1 MTSGEIQLCIFGG
14 ALALW
19 VLLHLKT
26 SRCDGIYIK
35 NLHPYRRMMSFL
47 MTSRNGAVVYYD
59 DYAKADK
66 LLAYIAEAREQ
77 FHVDVTHCLIGA
89 CSASL
94 AHTPEMNR
102 FTVGNRLYDR
112 KGRYIT
118 FSMKRKKRNKKA
130 KISAVKTQLAD
141 GATFRDLVQ
150 SINEKI
156 GVERSD
162 KVTYTDK
169 ELSLFLR
176 LPRPLLR
183 VGIRLFHTLD
193 YFNLLPGSF
202 IHPDPMYTSIFV
214 ANLGSLGMRAGF
226 HHLYEWGN
234 CPLFMMVG
242 AIEDRPVV
250 VDGKV
255 EVQKTIHIRWSF
267 DERIDDG
274 LTSSYGM
281 ETVRRVLEDPHRYLG
296 CLKADGSDAHP
307 IDQPVP
313 QPPSA

>member
-1 MTSGEIQLCIFGG
+1 MTDMQIALIVGG
-14 ALALW
+14 CVFVLW
-19 VLLHLKT
+19 VLLHMKL
-26 SRCDGIYIK
+26 SRCDGTFVK

-47 MTSRNGAVVYYD
+47 MPSRNGAVVYYD
-59 DYAKADK
+59 DYVKADK
-66 LLAYIAEAREQ
+66 LLQYIEEAREH
-77 FHVDVTHCLIGA
+77 FHVDVTHCLVAA
-89 CSASL
+89 CTHAISHAP
-94 AHTPEMNR
+94 TMNR

-118 FSMKRKKRNKKA
+118 FTMKRQKLNQKA
-130 KISAVKTQLAD
+130 KISAVKTHVPD
-141 GATFRDLVQ
+141 GFNFRDLAS
-150 SINEKI
+150 SINQKI

-169 ELSLFLR
+169 ELSLFLK

-183 VGIRLFHTLD
+183 LGINLFKNLD
-193 YFNLLPGSF
+193 YFNLLPGGF

-234 CPLFMMVG
+234 CPAFMMVG
-242 AIEDRPVV
+242 KIEDRPVV
-250 VDGKV
+250 EDGKV
-255 EVQKTIHIRWSF
+255 VVQKTMHIRWTY

-281 ETVRRVLEDPHRYLG
+281 AAARKLLEDPYTYLG
-296 CLKADGSDAHP
+296 CIKEDGSDVRA
-307 IDQPVP
+307 IDL
-313 QPPSA
+313 PSEDIPR

>member
-1 MTSGEIQLCIFGG
+1 MTGLEITLIIAGSVFV
-14 ALALW
+14 LW
-19 VLLHLKT
+19 VLLHQKT
-26 SRCDGIYIK
+26 SRCDGTYIK

-47 MTSRNGAVVYYD
+47 MPTRNGATVYYD
-59 DYAKADK
+59 DYVKADE
-66 LLAYIAEAREQ
+66 LLKYIEETREH
-77 FHVDVTHCLIGA
+77 FHLDVTHCLVAA
-89 CSASL
+89 CGHAM
-94 AHTPEMNR
+94 AQAPTMNR

-112 KGRYIT
+112 KGAYIT
-118 FSMKRKKRNKKA
+118 FSMKRKKLNQKA
-130 KISAVKTQLAD
+130 KIAAVKTKIPA
-141 GATFRDLVQ
+141 GATFRDLASV
-150 SINEKI
+150 INQKI

-169 ELSLFLR
+169 ELNLFLK

-183 VGIRLFHTLD
+183 VGIDFFKTLD
-193 YFNLLPGSF
+193 YFNLLPGGF

-242 AIEDRPVV
+242 KIEDRPVV
-250 VDGKV
+250 ENGEVI
-255 EVQKTIHIRWSF
+255 VQKTLHVRWTY

-281 ETVRRVLEDPHRYLG
+281 AAVRKVLENPYKYLG
-296 CLKADGSDAHP
+296 CIQADGSDARP
-307 IDQPVP
+307 IDQVDP
-313 QPPSA
+313 A